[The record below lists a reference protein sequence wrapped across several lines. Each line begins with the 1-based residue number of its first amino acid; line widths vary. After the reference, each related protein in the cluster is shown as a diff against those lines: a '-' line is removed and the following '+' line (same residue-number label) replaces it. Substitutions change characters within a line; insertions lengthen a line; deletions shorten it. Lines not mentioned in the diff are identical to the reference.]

1 MDSHPDNKS
10 SEFKI
15 SLKDPID
22 FGEQDWEVALI
33 SINYPYSWT
42 NLGPSA
48 NTKIKYYLDKDSGVQ
63 EINFPDWHCESLEQ
77 LVQYIRSKIAVN
89 EGNVPAGGE
98 SSRFRVKLDELK
110 RIKIASIEPYFDIGF
125 TDSMLRL
132 LGLESHPSAR
142 NMTIKAFDRR
152 QKHRNFLD
160 QVWREDNMLD
170 YTSDALRKI
179 FRETQ
184 GFEALVGQVF
194 PYIDQEE
201 LKKVAED
208 MLSRREKAQDIT
220 MMTDYLDDI
229 EADPE
234 WQNIQEKV
242 KKLSLGEHVRRDAP
256 EDVEMFETGRF
267 KQSAFEFGLGITLF
281 HLSKILYEKELP
293 KSIKGI
299 IPGNLNPVQRMF
311 IYTDII
317 QPIDFN
323 ETAIQLL
330 RMVNTRGSAF
340 STTHEEFLQPIYLP
354 LRKGKISMIHVYI
367 ADDQQSRV
375 SFQVGT
381 VVLTLHFR
389 RRQLRFGPTRHYY
402 Q

>member
-179 FRETQ
+179 F
-184 GFEALVGQVF
+184 
-194 PYIDQEE
+194 
-201 LKKVAED
+201 
-208 MLSRREKAQDIT
+208 
-220 MMTDYLDDI
+220 
-229 EADPE
+229 
-234 WQNIQEKV
+234 
-242 KKLSLGEHVRRDAP
+242 
-256 EDVEMFETGRF
+256 
-267 KQSAFEFGLGITLF
+267 
-281 HLSKILYEKELP
+281 
-293 KSIKGI
+293 
-299 IPGNLNPVQRMF
+299 
-311 IYTDII
+311 
-317 QPIDFN
+317 
-323 ETAIQLL
+323 
-330 RMVNTRGSAF
+330 
-340 STTHEEFLQPIYLP
+340 
-354 LRKGKISMIHVYI
+354 
-367 ADDQQSRV
+367 
-375 SFQVGT
+375 
-381 VVLTLHFR
+381 
-389 RRQLRFGPTRHYY
+389 
-402 Q
+402 